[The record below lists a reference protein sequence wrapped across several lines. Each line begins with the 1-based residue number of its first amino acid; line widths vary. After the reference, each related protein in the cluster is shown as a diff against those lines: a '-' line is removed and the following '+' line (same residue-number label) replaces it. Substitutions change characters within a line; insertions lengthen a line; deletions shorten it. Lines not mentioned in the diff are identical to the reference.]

1 MGCLE
6 GKERF
11 WIGVLNTAFI
21 LNKATQNKA
30 TFYSKT
36 KWEPMRDWCVN
47 PHPDCIS
54 FLNVLSFELLK
65 HSEFEVCWTVLTKPK
80 GCALGWLDRCSTTA
94 AWPAGTAATI
104 PHNVLYVLIYLSV
117 KSLPNAGERFMHSHS
132 TWDILQMELRQTYC
146 LLRCSMLYGCIC
158 SCRLWQ

>member
-1 MGCLE
+1 MSGGKGEILDRSSEYCLHFE
-6 GKERF
+6 PSKQGY
-11 WIGVLNTAFI
+11 
-21 LNKATQNKA
+21 
-30 TFYSKT
+30 FYSKAKLET
-36 KWEPMRDWCVN
+36 LRDRSCVN

-65 HSEFEVCWTVLTKPK
+65 RSEFEVCWTVLTKPK

-117 KSLPNAGERFMHSHS
+117 KSRPDAGERFMHSHS

-158 SCRLWQ
+158 SCRWRQWFW